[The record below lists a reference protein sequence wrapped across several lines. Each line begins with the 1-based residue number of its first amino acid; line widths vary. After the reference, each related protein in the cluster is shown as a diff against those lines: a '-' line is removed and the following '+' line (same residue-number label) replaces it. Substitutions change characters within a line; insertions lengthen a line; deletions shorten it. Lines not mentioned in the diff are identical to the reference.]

1 MNTATESSTNT
12 SLREMLPL
20 LVVSAVILVL
30 SSLDQSTRGP
40 SLTGLVLTHLNW
52 FF

>member
-1 MNTATESSTNT
+1 MEKST
-12 SLREMLPL
+12 SPAPWRSVMPL
-20 LVVSAVILVL
+20 LVISAVILVL

-40 SLTGLVLTHLNW
+40 SVTALVLSHLHL

>member
-1 MNTATESSTNT
+1 
-12 SLREMLPL
+12 MLPL

-40 SLTGLVLTHLNW
+40 SLTAMLLTHLDL